1 MLAAIIKAVVLGYT
15 PVRMIKNIFV
25 LILLLSA
32 VSVKAQVTVN
42 IQWQNIKPG
51 NGNTGDT
58 IYYDSDRKL
67 TWPDFKGT
75 PIAASP
81 AAAITES
88 GFGYLL
94 AMRSLNN
101 RTFINITVY
110 CYFSKSKSWVK
121 RGMKNDYA
129 LQHEQHHYDITY
141 INTCLF
147 IQKLR
152 EARLNRSNYN
162 SLSGKIYDE
171 CVLALNKMQDEYD
184 GETSNGRKK
193 EVQAEWNKK
202 IDQQLAALI
211 IN

>member
-1 MLAAIIKAVVLGYT
+1 
-15 PVRMIKNIFV
+15 MIRHILVFIFV
-25 LILLLSA
+25 LSVA
-32 VSVKAQVTVN
+32 SVKSQVTVN
-42 IQWQNIKPG
+42 IQWKSISQA
-51 NGNTGDT
+51 NTGDN
-58 IYYDSDRKL
+58 IYYVIHRKL
-67 TWPDFKGT
+67 IWPDFKGA
-75 PIAASP
+75 PNAASP

-94 AMRSLNN
+94 AMQSLNN
-101 RTFINITVY
+101 RTSINITVY
-110 CYFSKSKSWVK
+110 CYFNKNKSWVK

-129 LQHEQHHYDITY
+129 LLHEQHHYDITY

-147 IQKLR
+147 MQKLK
-152 EARLNRSNYN
+152 AVKLTKANYN

-171 CVLALNKMQDEYD
+171 CVIALNKMQNEYD

-211 IN
+211 TN

>member
-1 MLAAIIKAVVLGYT
+1 MVKHILVFILAFLS
-15 PVRMIKNIFV
+15 
-25 LILLLSA
+25 LSA
-32 VSVKAQVTVN
+32 ESQVTIN
-42 IQWQNIKPG
+42 IQWKNISQL
-51 NGNTGDT
+51 NTGDT
-58 IYYDSDRKL
+58 IYYNSGRKL

-75 PIAASP
+75 PNAASP

-94 AMRSLNN
+94 AMQSLNN
-101 RTFINITVY
+101 RTSINITVY
-110 CYFSKSKSWVK
+110 CYFSKNKSWVK
-121 RGMKNDYA
+121 KGMKTDYA
-129 LQHEQHHYDITY
+129 LLHEQHHFDITY

-147 IQKLR
+147 IQRLRDAKLTR
-152 EARLNRSNYN
+152 ANYN

-193 EVQAEWNKK
+193 EIQAEWNKK

-211 IN
+211 TN

>member
-1 MLAAIIKAVVLGYT
+1 
-15 PVRMIKNIFV
+15 MIRHILVFIFV
-25 LILLLSA
+25 LSVA
-32 VSVKAQVTVN
+32 SVKSQVTVN
-42 IQWQNIKPG
+42 IQWKSISQA
-51 NGNTGDT
+51 NTGDT
-58 IYYDSDRKL
+58 IYYDSNRKL
-67 TWPDFKGT
+67 TWPDFKGA
-75 PIAASP
+75 PNAASP

-94 AMRSLNN
+94 AMQSLNN
-101 RTFINITVY
+101 RTSINITVY
-110 CYFSKSKSWVK
+110 CYFNKNKSWVK

-129 LQHEQHHYDITY
+129 LLHEQHHYDITY

-147 IQKLR
+147 MQKLK
-152 EARLNRSNYN
+152 AVKLTKANYN

-171 CVLALNKMQDEYD
+171 CVIALNKMQNEYD

-211 IN
+211 TN